1 MGSRRKNRDP
11 NPQPTKRKLSFAQ
24 RKMMRK
30 TPTQRTMGGKSGGG
44 PSTGATMASLAS
56 VPQKEAQTI
65 DQWEAAEDIRYAEAM
80 SKWNASRSTGRKFA
94 ATREG
99 VGKKR
104 AASAKDIVT
113 VSKKRKGRSALSIPK

>member
-11 NPQPTKRKLSFAQ
+11 NPQPKRRKLSFAQ
-24 RKMMRK
+24 KKMMMRRS
-30 TPTQRTMGGKSGGG
+30 TV
-44 PSTGATMASLAS
+44 PSMGATMANLAG

-65 DQWEAAEDIRYAEAM
+65 DQWEAAEDIRHAEAM

>member
-11 NPQPTKRKLSFAQ
+11 NPQPKRRKLSFAQ
-24 RKMMRK
+24 SKMMRK
-30 TPTQRTMGGKSGGG
+30 TPTQRTIAGDSGG
-44 PSTGATMASLAS
+44 PSTGATMASLAG

-65 DQWEAAEDIRYAEAM
+65 DQWEAAEDIRHAEAM

>member
-11 NPQPTKRKLSFAQ
+11 NPQPKRRKLSFAQ
-24 RKMMRK
+24 KKMMRK
-30 TPTQRTMGGKSGGG
+30 SPVPSMGSM
-44 PSTGATMASLAS
+44 GATMASLAG

-65 DQWEAAEDIRYAEAM
+65 DQWEAAEDIRHAEAM